1 MGKLVEKAKNEIR
14 YKKYL
19 NLIYKAMTLV
29 GNKYGAIITQYSD
42 DLSKIEICERNY
54 VIFLAFVLGEM
65 QTGKKRKVISDNL
78 FINGEICKQLDI
90 MSDTKIRNAYS
101 EFIKLKSEKEKN
113 SPQTN
118 SVNDDKKGTE
128 RASEKYKNVR
138 PDFVVHESH
147 EKDYE
152 IDGQKIIIEAKTTN
166 HLIEMDFWWD
176 LLKLNVYIDELKFEN
191 AIYIIVNA
199 NKNDVDNYVKSYY
212 DKIKYKSGKIN
223 KLWFFM
229 QNWDNDKMGKIHIYQ
244 LEG

>member
-1 MGKLVEKAKNEIR
+1 M
-14 YKKYL
+14 
-19 NLIYKAMTLV
+19 
-29 GNKYGAIITQYSD
+29 
-42 DLSKIEICERNY
+42 
-54 VIFLAFVLGEM
+54 
-65 QTGKKRKVISDNL
+65 
-78 FINGEICKQLDI
+78 
-90 MSDTKIRNAYS
+90 
-101 EFIKLKSEKEKN
+101 
-113 SPQTN
+113 
-118 SVNDDKKGTE
+118 
-128 RASEKYKNVR
+128 R